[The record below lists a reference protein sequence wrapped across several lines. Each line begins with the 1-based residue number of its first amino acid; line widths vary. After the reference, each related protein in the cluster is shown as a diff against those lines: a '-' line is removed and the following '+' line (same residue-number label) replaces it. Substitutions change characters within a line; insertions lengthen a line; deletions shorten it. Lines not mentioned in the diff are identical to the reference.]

1 MIALLISQGIVM
13 ADAAASGALL
23 TAQRDVD
30 AAYALLDDVIPAG
43 GEEERTTRMALA
55 RDRALAAVE
64 AAEAAE
70 DAVEVATKTDRRSVQ
85 ARLLYLRGKA
95 TASSD
100 EGRLSTSA
108 ERHLSAAVKLDPS
121 LLDAW
126 NCLGECFWARGALEL
141 ARHTFQAA
149 LEHDRNAATL
159 RHLSM
164 LLRAL
169 SQHEGAV
176 ETLLA
181 ESVSLA
187 KESVRLDTSSA
198 KNWAGLG
205 AAHLSLHVHVSSEA
219 EDLHLAHR
227 AFKQAVKVAERVDA
241 TILVNHATVLA
252 MLDGPLVVDAQRLA
266 CKRSPRRSF
275 LLLPQVL
282 AMLDGPG
289 EALRLFTTAHDL
301 DPSLG
306 ALHKRADVWAAVSR
320 CGEAINLLSG
330 SKGLK
335 RLSSLVADLPVPLP
349 GALPPTP
356 LSSLAQGE
364 NPDTVIL
371 VKVIVAVPL
380 VGGGPVTGLR
390 HHAAHQTLVVADAT
404 EQLMALTLYAVRGLP
419 VLEAGA
425 TLEIREPFL
434 VRIEASPF
442 WQEPASDAIA
452 TGAKAPVAGYNLLR
466 VERPTTQLRID
477 GGVVRSA
484 LRTRPNSLAR

>member
-1 MIALLISQGIVM
+1 MM

-252 MLDGPLVVDAQRLA
+252 MLDGP
-266 CKRSPRRSF
+266 
-275 LLLPQVL
+275 
-282 AMLDGPG
+282 G
-289 EALRLFTTAHDL
+289 EALRLFTAAHDL

-306 ALHKRADVWAAVSR
+306 ALHKRADVWAAVNR

-335 RLSSLVADLPVPLP
+335 RLSSLVADLPAPLP
-349 GALPPTP
+349 GAPPPTL

-442 WQEPASDAIA
+442 WQEPASDATA

-484 LRTRPNSLAR
+484 LRTRQNSLAR

>member
-1 MIALLISQGIVM
+1 
-13 ADAAASGALL
+13 
-23 TAQRDVD
+23 
-30 AAYALLDDVIPAG
+30 
-43 GEEERTTRMALA
+43 
-55 RDRALAAVE
+55 
-64 AAEAAE
+64 
-70 DAVEVATKTDRRSVQ
+70 
-85 ARLLYLRGKA
+85 
-95 TASSD
+95 
-100 EGRLSTSA
+100 
-108 ERHLSAAVKLDPS
+108 
-121 LLDAW
+121 
-126 NCLGECFWARGALEL
+126 
-141 ARHTFQAA
+141 
-149 LEHDRNAATL
+149 
-159 RHLSM
+159 
-164 LLRAL
+164 
-169 SQHEGAV
+169 
-176 ETLLA
+176 
-181 ESVSLA
+181 
-187 KESVRLDTSSA
+187 
-198 KNWAGLG
+198 
-205 AAHLSLHVHVSSEA
+205 
-219 EDLHLAHR
+219 
-227 AFKQAVKVAERVDA
+227 
-241 TILVNHATVLA
+241 
-252 MLDGPLVVDAQRLA
+252 
-266 CKRSPRRSF
+266 
-275 LLLPQVL
+275 
-282 AMLDGPG
+282 MLDGPG

-349 GALPPTP
+349 GALPGALPPTP

-371 VKVIVAVPL
+371 VKVVVAVPL

-484 LRTRPNSLAR
+484 LRTRQNSLAR